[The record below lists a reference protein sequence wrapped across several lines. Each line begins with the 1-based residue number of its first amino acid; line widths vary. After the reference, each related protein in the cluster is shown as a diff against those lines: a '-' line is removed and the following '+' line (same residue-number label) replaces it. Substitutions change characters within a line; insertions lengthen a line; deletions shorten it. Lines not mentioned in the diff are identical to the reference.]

1 MGKRIERSKFK
12 TMNGITY
19 SFDMDDHLN
28 HKEYNEDFMLYEIC
42 NAVANYYK
50 DGQVICKAVNRTWAR
65 DTFGI
70 LHIKLYYDISSQ
82 HCLHKYL
89 DEESKKKK
97 GQ

>member
-1 MGKRIERSKFK
+1 
-12 TMNGITY
+12 
-19 SFDMDDHLN
+19 MDDHLN
-28 HKEYNEDFMLYEIC
+28 HKEYDEDLMLYEIC

-50 DGQVICKAVNRTWAR
+50 DGEVICKAVNRTWAR

-89 DEESKKKK
+89 DEESKKKGNNYLVWKKK
-97 GQ
+97 GSNVTITVFGPL